1 MYLFIA
7 RCFVPHVRAVVSGPK
22 RIRSLASLHST
33 PTRSVPLR
41 HSLRSQMHF
50 WKSSSSKHVNAPA
63 ASSDDHEAW
72 RRDAAAWCIQN
83 AYVEMRMRGLI
94 RKRHRRSLPALLRI
108 FVTQL
113 IFVLMFWALNRVVLT
128 YPHAYERMP
137 LGEGTASLLLPVLQ
151 MMCIVGMDHFNR
163 PVNHGLAQPCTHL
176 ARCVVQL
183 FKLYLFGSAKTAQAL
198 IVMICVNLGTWA
210 YQVCAREGNDVV
222 VYTYDAWCS
231 GGTYYA
237 CPLQL

>member
-1 MYLFIA
+1 
-7 RCFVPHVRAVVSGPK
+7 
-22 RIRSLASLHST
+22 
-33 PTRSVPLR
+33 
-41 HSLRSQMHF
+41 MHF
-50 WKSSSSKHVNAPA
+50 WKSSSSKNVNAPA

-94 RKRHRRSLPALLRI
+94 RKRHRRSLPALFRI

-113 IFVLMFWALNRVVLT
+113 IFVLMFWALNLVVLT

-151 MMCIVGMDHFNR
+151 MMCIVGMDFFNR

-210 YQVCAREGNDVV
+210 YQVRARKGDGVV
-222 VYTYDAWCS
+222 VYDAWCG
-231 GGTYYA
+231 GGTYFFVPFTIIGCQVSTCTTGAPVGWQRITRTHGYM
-237 CPLQL
+237 PFPF